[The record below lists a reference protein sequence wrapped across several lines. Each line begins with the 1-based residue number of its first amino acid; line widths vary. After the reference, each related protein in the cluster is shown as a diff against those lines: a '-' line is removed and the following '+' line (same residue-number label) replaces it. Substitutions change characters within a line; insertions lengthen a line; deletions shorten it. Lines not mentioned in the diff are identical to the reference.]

1 MHIRN
6 RRFLV
11 TGGAGFIGS
20 HLVDHLLESGASA
33 VTVVDDFNDF
43 YAPRIKEE
51 NIAGH
56 LRHPRYRLV
65 RGDIRHQNTLSRLF
79 GDDRFD
85 AILHFAARAGV
96 RPSLTHAKL
105 YEETNIAGTLN
116 LLEQAR
122 VHGVQEFVF
131 ASSSSV
137 YGPVARPPFREDA
150 PLAPISPYAAT
161 KAAGELLMHTYSSL
175 YRMRVVCLR
184 FFTVYG
190 ARQRPDLAIHK
201 FARLIA
207 EGEPIPVF
215 GDGSTERDYTY
226 IDDILQGIDGAMRYV
241 HRGATPFEII
251 NLGES
256 QTVTLKELIS
266 HLEDAV
272 GRRAIIDR
280 RPAQPGDM
288 PRTHADIS
296 KARRL
301 LGYQPA
307 TPIRT
312 GIQKFIEW
320 FEPSLMERA
329 QELVAGSIHA

>member
-1 MHIRN
+1 MSIRN

-20 HLVDHLLESGASA
+20 NLVDHVLAQGAAA
-33 VTVVDDFNDF
+33 VTVIDDFNDF
-43 YAPRIKEE
+43 YDPRIKES
-51 NIAGH
+51 NVAGQ
-56 LRHPRYRLV
+56 LGNRRYRLV
-65 RGDIRHQNTLSRLF
+65 RADIRDQEKLATLF
-79 GDDRFD
+79 AQERFD
-85 AILHFAARAGV
+85 VIVHLAARAGV
-96 RPSLTHAKL
+96 RPSLTDPKL
-105 YEETNIAGTLN
+105 YQETNIAGTLN
-116 LLEQAR
+116 ILEQAR
-122 VHGVQEFVF
+122 IHGIQELVF

-137 YGPVARPPFREDA
+137 YGPIATPPFREDA

-161 KAAGELLMHTYSSL
+161 KAAGELLAHTYSHL
-175 YRMRVVCLR
+175 YGMHIVCLR

-207 EGEPIPVF
+207 NGQPIPVF
-215 GDGSTERDYTY
+215 GNGGTERDYTY
-226 IDDILQGIDGAMRYV
+226 IDDILHGIEGAVRYV
-241 HRGATPFEII
+241 REGATAFEII

-256 QTVTLKELIS
+256 QTVTLNELIS
-266 HLEDAV
+266 HLEDAL

-301 LGYQPA
+301 LGYRPT
-307 TPIRT
+307 TPIGA
-312 GIQKFIEW
+312 GIRKFVEW
-320 FEPSLMERA
+320 LQPTLVESL
-329 QELVAGSIHA
+329 IHG